1 LLLAILS
8 LIAEMSRW
16 EHPGVKGIFQVGAM
30 LEFNQALLKTDQEWV
45 ESFTTRLEQRA
56 STKP

>member
-16 EHPGVKGIFQVGAM
+16 EHPGVKGIFQVGA
-30 LEFNQALLKTDQEWV
+30 DQEWV